1 MKRVKNMTDTH
12 LLKYYISKN
21 GDTIGTLAD
30 AMEIKRST
38 LSAKI
43 NNRRDFKQ
51 SEMAVIG
58 RRYKLPM
65 EMCQR
70 IFLKGWGSCEDERS

>member
-1 MKRVKNMTDTH
+1 MKRVENMTDTH

-21 GDTIGTLAD
+21 GDTIGTLAEAID
-30 AMEIKRST
+30 IKRST

-51 SEMAVIG
+51 SEMAAIG
-58 RRYKLPM
+58 RRYKMPIEL
-65 EMCQR
+65 CQK
-70 IFLKGWGSCEDERS
+70 IFLSGWDDL

>member
-1 MKRVKNMTDTH
+1 MKRVENMTDTH

-21 GDTIGTLAD
+21 GDTIGSLAD

-51 SEMAVIG
+51 SEMCLIG
-58 RRYKLPM
+58 RRYRLPF
-65 EMCQR
+65 EVCRR
-70 IFLKGWGSCEDERS
+70 IFLAGWDDICD